1 MTAPAHNI
9 PPEPATESTE
19 AWLLAVFA
27 LLIVVAVVVIGLVIA
42 VPTVVTLVAALAT
55 VIGFAIGV
63 TYLLARMIG
72 PQ

>member
-1 MTAPAHNI
+1 MTAPAHHI

-27 LLIVVAVVVIGLVIA
+27 VLIVVAVVMIGLVIA
-42 VPTVVTLVAALAT
+42 VPSTITLIAALAT

-63 TYLLARMIG
+63 SYLLARMIG

>member
-1 MTAPAHNI
+1 MTASHT

-27 LLIVVAVVVIGLVIA
+27 LLIVVAVVPISLVIA
-42 VPTVVTLVAALAT
+42 APTVVWLVVALAT
-55 VIGFAIGV
+55 VISFAIGV
-63 TYLLARMIG
+63 AYLLARMIG